1 MEFPGKRFLKQHKI
15 SIAAAVALVI
25 VSILVILGL
34 LQFARRG
41 AAFIFN
47 REMEKQTMLRGTI
60 TVEELMAHITGD
72 VNFENLV
79 WKEPDGDL
87 VLQIPEGSF
96 RVRLWDVIT
105 RNFKATS
112 IQHLTLKNAVI
123 AVRFNEN
130 MQVDFLDQ
138 KEQAVPQSKEKPET
152 KQDTNKK
159 IKQAKGQKTE
169 QNKKQET
176 EQKTTQEV
184 KQDTKQDLEQAS
196 GLEWIE
202 DHDYV
207 YDEDGINFDL
217 GSRRLR
223 TVIILEDC
231 RLEARYR
238 KRHYV
243 LNNVNMKL
251 GLDTTGM
258 SHIDLS
264 TGKFGGTMQGGGL
277 SIYGEINFKPATPE
291 LDVDVSLR
299 DVDPSSLGFGMN
311 VHDNMTLVARMEG
324 PVTGP
329 RGRGTVKMKEL
340 HIPALN
346 FSDVIGDVSY
356 ADGLFRFTDVNAKV
370 FGGNLRARGDY
381 QIDTRVYHIYGKGTR
396 LQSMRALNDMRFSC
410 LVDLNL
416 MLMCNGNPRN
426 ILAYGDFKSGK
437 GRYSFL
443 PFNSLEG
450 RFTNR
455 FRELHIYDAVIDTPF
470 GRVSTDAFSIVNSK
484 LHLGKIILTDQD
496 TGENITI
503 REEGKVKPEDQ
514 HYNPDDKQDKS
525 KNKKGKPK
533 VKKTAN
539 PETDS

>member
-1 MEFPGKRFLKQHKI
+1 MEFPGKHFLKQHRI
-15 SIAAAVALVI
+15 SVAAAAAIIIVSLIVMLALV
-25 VSILVILGL
+25 
-34 LQFARRG
+34 QFARRG

-47 REMEKQTMLRGTI
+47 REMQKQTMLRGTI
-60 TVEELMAHITGD
+60 TVETFMAHITGD

-87 VLQIPEGSF
+87 ILHIPEGSF
-96 RVRLWDVIT
+96 HVRLWDVIT

-112 IQHLTLKNAVI
+112 IQQLTLKNAVI
-123 AVRFNEN
+123 SVRFDEN

-138 KEQAVPQSKEKPET
+138 KQGQFRLPKAET
-152 KQDTNKK
+152 KQET
-159 IKQAKGQKTE
+159 
-169 QNKKQET
+169 KQET
-176 EQKTTQEV
+176 KP
-184 KQDTKQDLEQAS
+184 DTKRDTEKDT
-196 GLEWIE
+196 GPEWIE

-207 YDEDGINFDL
+207 FDDDGINFNPD
-217 GSRRLR
+217 GRRLR
-223 TVIILEDC
+223 TEIVLEDC

-251 GLDTTGM
+251 GLNTAGL

-277 SIYGEINFKPATPE
+277 SIFGDINFKPAAPE

-311 VHDNMTLVARMEG
+311 VHDNMTVVARMEG
-324 PVTGP
+324 PITGP
-329 RGRGTVKMKEL
+329 TGRGTVKMKEL

-346 FSDVIGDVSY
+346 FTDVIGDVNY
-356 ADGLFRFTDVNAKV
+356 ANGLFRFTDVNAKV
-370 FGGNLRARGDY
+370 FGGNLKARGDY
-381 QIDTRVYHIYGKGTR
+381 HIDSRVYHIYGKGTK
-396 LQSMRALNDMRFSC
+396 LQSMRALNDLSFSC

-455 FRELHIYDAVIDTPF
+455 FRELHIYNAVIDTPF

-496 TGENITI
+496 TGKNVTI
-503 REEGKVKPEDQ
+503 REEDKVKPQDQ
-514 HYNPDDKQDKS
+514 HYNPEEKRDKPK
-525 KNKKGKPK
+525 KAKGKPK
-533 VKKTAN
+533 ARRA
-539 PETDS
+539 SS

>member
-1 MEFPGKRFLKQHKI
+1 MEFPGKHFLKQHRI
-15 SIAAAVALVI
+15 SVAAAAAIIIVSLIVMLALV
-25 VSILVILGL
+25 
-34 LQFARRG
+34 QFARRG

-47 REMEKQTMLRGTI
+47 REMQKQTMLRGTI
-60 TVEELMAHITGD
+60 TVETFMAHITGD

-87 VLQIPEGSF
+87 ILHIPEGSF
-96 RVRLWDVIT
+96 HVRLWDVIT

-112 IQHLTLKNAVI
+112 IQQLTLKNAVI
-123 AVRFNEN
+123 SVRFDEN

-138 KEQAVPQSKEKPET
+138 KQGQFRLPKAET
-152 KQDTNKK
+152 KQET
-159 IKQAKGQKTE
+159 
-169 QNKKQET
+169 KQET
-176 EQKTTQEV
+176 KP
-184 KQDTKQDLEQAS
+184 DTKRDTEKDT
-196 GLEWIE
+196 GPEWIE

-207 YDEDGINFDL
+207 FDDDGINFNPD
-217 GSRRLR
+217 GRRLR
-223 TVIILEDC
+223 TEIVLEDC

-251 GLDTTGM
+251 GLNTAGL

-277 SIYGEINFKPATPE
+277 SIFGDINFI
-291 LDVDVSLR
+291 
-299 DVDPSSLGFGMN
+299 
-311 VHDNMTLVARMEG
+311 
-324 PVTGP
+324 TGP
-329 RGRGTVKMKEL
+329 TGRGTVKMKEL

-346 FSDVIGDVSY
+346 FTDVIGDVNY
-356 ADGLFRFTDVNAKV
+356 ANGLFRFTDVNAKV
-370 FGGNLRARGDY
+370 FGGNLKARGDY
-381 QIDTRVYHIYGKGTR
+381 HIDSRVYHIYGKGTK
-396 LQSMRALNDMRFSC
+396 LQSMRALNDLSFSC

-437 GRYSFL
+437 GHYSLL

-455 FRELHIYDAVIDTPF
+455 FRELHIYNAVIDTPF

-496 TGENITI
+496 TGKNVTI
-503 REEGKVKPEDQ
+503 REEDKVKPQDQ
-514 HYNPDDKQDKS
+514 HYNPEEKRDKPK
-525 KNKKGKPK
+525 KAKGKPK
-533 VKKTAN
+533 ARRA
-539 PETDS
+539 SS

>member
-1 MEFPGKRFLKQHKI
+1 MNIKLPDILLSRKVKRGIGILVGICLVGMIGFVLLAHLA
-15 SIAAAVALVI
+15 SRAAAK
-25 VSILVILGL
+25 
-34 LQFARRG
+34 
-41 AAFIFN
+41 IFN
-47 REMEKQTMLRGTI
+47 YEMEKQTMLRGTI
-60 TVEELMAHITGD
+60 TVESIMGHIGGD
-72 VNFENLV
+72 VSFENLV

-87 VLQIPEGSF
+87 VLQVPEGSF
-96 RVRLWDVIT
+96 HVRPWDIVT
-105 RNFKATS
+105 RHVKSTT
-112 IQHLTLKNAVI
+112 IQQLTLKNAVI
-123 AVRFNEN
+123 SVRFDEN

-138 KEQAVPQSKEKPET
+138 KQQAFPLSNEKTETIAEKKPEIKPET
-152 KQDTNKK
+152 
-159 IKQAKGQKTE
+159 E
-169 QNKKQET
+169 EPEQET
-176 EQKTTQEV
+176 YTEF
-184 KQDTKQDLEQAS
+184 
-196 GLEWIE
+196 
-202 DHDYV
+202 
-207 YDEDGINFDL
+207 YDDDGINFNPE
-217 GSRRLR
+217 GKRLR
-223 TVIILEDC
+223 SEIVLEDC

-238 KRHYV
+238 KRHYI

-251 GLDTTGM
+251 ALNNSGM

-264 TGKFGGTMQGGGL
+264 TGRFGGTMRGGGL
-277 SIYGEINFKPATPE
+277 SVYGDINFKKADPELE
-291 LDVDVSLR
+291 LDVSFR

-311 VHDNMTLVARMEG
+311 VHDFMTVAARMEG

-329 RGRGTVKMKEL
+329 KGRGTVKMKEL

-346 FSDVIGDVSY
+346 FTDVIGDVNY
-356 ADGLFRFTDVNAKV
+356 ANGLFRFTDVNAKV

-381 QIDTRVYHIYGKGTR
+381 HIDTRVYHIYGEGTK

-455 FRELHIYDAVIDTPF
+455 FRELHIYNAVIDTPF
-470 GRVSTDAFSIVNSK
+470 GRVSTDAFSIVNNK

-503 REEGKVKPEDQ
+503 REEGNVKPEDQ
-514 HYNPDDKQDKS
+514 HYNPDDKQDKP

-533 VKKTAN
+533 AEK
-539 PETDS
+539 TDS